1 MRGDGK
7 SIYTAF
13 ITHRKKYVTWLSR
26 AKVLNRLFEL
36 RDEIRLFFKDTQFQ
50 LNERFYDFSWLAMVA
65 YLADIFTYLN
75 ELNLSLQ
82 GAAVNRFKVED
93 KIEAIIKK
101 I

>member
-1 MRGDGK
+1 MNIH
-7 SIYTAF
+7 SFYYTQ
-13 ITHRKKYVTWLSR
+13 KYVTWLSR
-26 AKVLNRLFEL
+26 GKVLNRLFEL
-36 RDEIRLFFKDTQFQ
+36 RDEIRVFLMDTQFQ
-50 LNERFYDFSWLAMVA
+50 LNERFYDFSWLAVVA